1 MNTSNKKNLILTLAL
16 SLSYMTSY
24 CIDPNVQQANAAAQ
38 RRATRAYDRIER
50 QIRNQWVDH
59 LPERDIR
66 VLITAE
72 QNNFALQEAR
82 RLRLPVIPRAL
93 INNAL
98 QSNQAVVNVVNN
110 VLGTNSQS
118 ASEESKTT

>member
-1 MNTSNKKNLILTLAL
+1 MNTTTKTMILTLAF

-24 CIDPNVQQANAAAQ
+24 CIDPNVQQENAAAQ
-38 RRATRAYDRIER
+38 RRVTRAYDRIER

-66 VLITAE
+66 VLIAAE
-72 QNNFALQEAR
+72 QNNFALQEVR
-82 RLRLPVIPRAL
+82 RLNLPVVSRAL
-93 INNAL
+93 LNNAL
-98 QSNQAVVNVVNN
+98 NTQQVALNAVRY

-118 ASEESKTT
+118 ASEESKTA

>member
-1 MNTSNKKNLILTLAL
+1 MNISIKNLLLTVTF

-24 CIDPNVQQANAAAQ
+24 CIDPNVQQENAAAQ

-50 QIRNQWVDH
+50 RVRNQWVDH
-59 LPERDIR
+59 LSETQIR
-66 VLITAE
+66 TLIAAE
-72 QNNFALQEAR
+72 QSNFALQEVR
-82 RLRLPVIPRAL
+82 RLNLPVAPRAL
-93 INNAL
+93 LNNAL
-98 QSNQAVVNVVNN
+98 HTQQAALNVVRY